1 MNSELD
7 ELVREL
13 QRAEDE
19 RTHYTILSV
28 LVGAILGWVVGMAQL
43 IYIGSWDLF
52 YWAYMPLIPFYM
64 GLGGGLFGMII
75 GGSGVFS
82 GSKVSSATHQSDK
95 SRSETHAA

>member
-7 ELVREL
+7 ELVRDL
-13 QRAEDE
+13 QRDEDE
-19 RTHYTILSV
+19 RTHCTILSV

-43 IYIGSWDLF
+43 IYIGSWELF
-52 YWAYMPLIPFYM
+52 YWAYMPLIPLYM

-82 GSKVSSATHQSDK
+82 RPRVSSATREPDK
-95 SRSETHAA
+95 SSSEIHAA

>member
-28 LVGAILGWVVGMAQL
+28 LAGAILGWVVGMAQL

-52 YWAYMPLIPFYM
+52 YWAYMPMIPLYM

-82 GSKVSSATHQSDK
+82 RTRASSTTQKADK
-95 SRSETHAA
+95 PRAEIHAA